1 MYNKISKT
9 DLYFIALVPPLA
21 LRKEIKVL
29 KEEIFTKTGA
39 KKALNSPA
47 HITIQR
53 PFRREAAFE
62 EKLNSYLNLFAKKQN
77 SFEVFLSG
85 FGCFT
90 PRTIFVEVLALQE
103 LINLHQKLNT
113 ILLDQLQF
121 KEKELSKNIT
131 PHVTI
136 ANRDLLDKEFYSVWP
151 DYQNRKFD
159 AKFTVKSIFLLKHN
173 GKCWDIIQEFLFKN
187 CK

>member
-1 MYNKISKT
+1 M
-9 DLYFIALVPPLA
+9 DLYLIALIPHLA
-21 LRKEIKVL
+21 LRNDIKAL
-29 KEEIFTKTGA
+29 KEEIYINTNA

-62 EKLNSYLNLFAKKQN
+62 EKMIFSLDSFFEKQN

-90 PRTIFVEVLALQE
+90 PRTIFVNVIASQE
-103 LINLHQKLNT
+103 LISLHQKLNT
-113 ILLDQLQF
+113 TLLDQLQF

-136 ANRDLLDKEFYSVWP
+136 ANRDLNQTEFYRVWP
-151 DYQNRKFD
+151 NYKNREFD
-159 AKFTVKSIFLLKHN
+159 AVFTVKSIYLLKHN
-173 GKCWDIIQEFLFKN
+173 GENWDIIKEFLFKN
-187 CK
+187 LL